1 MSLVSDK
8 ADAAVALLLAQMQ
21 SGGAA
26 VDGQV
31 VELDDGRQVRCSV
44 IGFRAVD
51 GTGSVVRFIWLDGDE
66 SWIKRVCSER
76 PEFEMEWQR
85 ARVN

>member
-1 MSLVSDK
+1 MSLVNDK
-8 ADAAVALLLAQMQ
+8 ADVVVASLLAQMQ

-26 VDGQV
+26 DGQV
-31 VELDDGRQVRCSV
+31 VDLDGGGQVSCAV

-51 GTGSVVRFIWLDGDE
+51 GTGSVVRFIWLNGDE

-76 PEFEMEWQR
+76 PEFEMDWRR
-85 ARVN
+85 ARGG